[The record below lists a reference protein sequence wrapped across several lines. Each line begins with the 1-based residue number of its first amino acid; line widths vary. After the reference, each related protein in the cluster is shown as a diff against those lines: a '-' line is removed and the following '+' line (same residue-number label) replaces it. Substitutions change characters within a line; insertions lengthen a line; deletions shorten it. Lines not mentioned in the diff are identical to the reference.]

1 MKKAIV
7 AGLLLLGAAGL
18 AFAADTSC
26 CSIPG
31 KDFPKVGG
39 NYGNQN
45 YSSLAQ
51 ITKAN
56 VKTLGGAWHV
66 HLEGGSKAFEQEA
79 SVIAVDGVIY
89 IETSQGNVFA
99 VNGKTGDILWTYK
112 TDFGPLLHR
121 GVAVGG
127 GRVYATF
134 AQNYVAALDQKTG
147 KPIWQK
153 QIVDDGGPGRAQGG
167 FKTAVVYYDGM
178 IYFGSADAG
187 RGVAHALDAATGN
200 VVWRF
205 YGTPGTGEF
214 GNDTWEGDSWKRGG
228 ASPWMHPAVDPELGL
243 LYWTFGNA
251 RNAQSMA
258 VDGSMRAG
266 QNLFANSVVAINA
279 KTGKRVWHFQS
290 VHHDIW
296 DMDGVMAPVLA
307 DLPLGGK
314 ARKIIIYGSKTGMFY
329 IFDRATGE
337 PITPIVETPVPQ
349 QPLQKTWPTQPMVQG
364 DALLPLCASDKSG
377 PDQVPPNY
385 QYGCLFTPHLDFP
398 VVQAPGTGG
407 GMDWSAIS
415 YSPKT
420 KLIYVGIELVN
431 VAHIQHDTGLGVSV
445 STGFRPLGE
454 KRSGKIVAFNP
465 ATHKIVWQ
473 RDNVWGLSHGNGF
486 LGTASGLMFVG
497 QQDGTLLAL
506 DLADGKE
513 LWRTQTGSGVH
524 SSPATYEVDG
534 QQYVAVLA
542 GGARVPYSSPQG
554 DDLWG
559 YKLGGT
565 VPPAP
570 APPPPSSR
578 QPIIAPPV
586 EGGAVNNTVQIAR
599 MWAGNQVGDAESN
612 QQNAMAPQSLS
623 VPVGTTVTFTNPA
636 GNSQPH
642 CVTQFYEGLFASPPL
657 KPGESYKYTFN
668 KPGEYYYNDCTSPP
682 TTGRV
687 IVYAGPA
694 HAITPLIVTPQPAAA
709 PKSAPAKAAAAAT
722 PAAGGGTPLPPGPGR
737 DFVQQTC
744 SQCHDVAR
752 VAGQRHNRADW
763 IRIIDQ
769 MRANGMVVDDKQRQ
783 QIAYYLATA
792 LGQ

>member
-1 MKKAIV
+1 MKFLV
-7 AGLLLLGAAGL
+7 AMFTLVTGL
-18 AFAADTSC
+18 ASIAWSAEPSC
-26 CSIPG
+26 CTIPG
-31 KDFPKVGG
+31 NDFPKVGG

-45 YSSLAQ
+45 YSSLTQ

-79 SVIAVDGVIY
+79 SVIVEKGVIY
-89 IETSQGNVFA
+89 VETSQGNVFA
-99 VNGKTGDILWTYK
+99 VNGKTGDIIWTYK

-134 AQNYVAALDQKTG
+134 AQNYVAALDQTTG
-147 KPIWQK
+147 KMIWQK
-153 QIVDDGGPGRAQGG
+153 QIVDDGGPGRAQGS
-167 FKTAVVYYDGM
+167 FKTAVIYYDGI

-187 RGVAHALDAATGN
+187 RGVAHALDAATGA

-214 GNDTWEGDSWKRGG
+214 GNETWEGDSWKRGG
-228 ASPWMHPAVDPELGL
+228 GSPWMHPAVDPELGL

-251 RNAQSMA
+251 RNSQSMA

-279 KTGKRVWHFQS
+279 KTGKRTWHFQS

-307 DLPLGGK
+307 DLPVMGK
-314 ARKIIIYGSKTGMFY
+314 TRKIIIYGSKTGMFY
-329 IFDRATGE
+329 VFDRATGE

-349 QPLQKTWPTQPMVQG
+349 QPLQKTWPTQPIVQG
-364 DALLPLCASDKSG
+364 DALLPLCANDKGG

-420 KLIYVGIELVN
+420 KLIYVGIEIVN

-465 ATHKIVWQ
+465 ATHKIAWE

-486 LGTASGLMFVG
+486 LGTASGIMFVG

-506 DLADGKE
+506 DMANGRE
-513 LWRTQTGSGVH
+513 LWGFQTGSGVH

-534 QQYVAVLA
+534 QQYLAVLA
-542 GGARVPYSSPQG
+542 GGARVPYNSPQG

-559 YKLGGT
+559 FKLGGT
-565 VPPAP
+565 VPSAP

-578 QPIIAPPV
+578 QPIVAPPV

-599 MWAGNQVGDAESN
+599 MWANNRVSDAEAN

-623 VPVGTTVTFTNPA
+623 VPMGTTVTFTNPA

-642 CVTQFYEGLFASPPL
+642 CVTQFYEKLFASPPL
-657 KPGESYKYTFN
+657 KPGESFKFTFTE
-668 KPGEYYYNDCTSPP
+668 PGEYYYNDCTSPP

-687 IVYAGPA
+687 IVYSGPA
-694 HAITPLIVTPQPAAA
+694 HAVTPLPVSPQPATA
-709 PKSAPAKAAAAAT
+709 PKSAPVKGASAT
-722 PAAGGGTPLPPGPGR
+722 PTVGATQLPPGPGR
-737 DFVQQTC
+737 DFTQTVC
-744 SQCHDVAR
+744 SQCHDVGR
-752 VAGQRHNRADW
+752 VAGQRHTREDW
-763 IRIIDQ
+763 VRIIDQ
-769 MRANGMVVDDKQRQ
+769 MRANGLVLDESQRKMT
-783 QIAYYLATA
+783 ADYLTNA

>member
-1 MKKAIV
+1 MHKAAIL
-7 AGLLLLGAAGL
+7 AGLLALGAGL
-18 AFAADTSC
+18 AQAADSC
-26 CSIPG
+26 CTIPSG
-31 KDFPKVGG
+31 DFPKVGG
-39 NYGNQN
+39 NYGNWN
-45 YSSLAQ
+45 YSSLGR

-66 HLEGGSKAFEQEA
+66 HLEGGSKAFEQED
-79 SVIAVDGVIY
+79 SVIAQDGVLY
-89 IETSQGNVFA
+89 VETGQGNVFA
-99 VNGKTGDILWTYK
+99 VDGASGRIIWEYK

-121 GVAVGG
+121 GVALGA

-147 KPIWQK
+147 KAIWQK
-153 QIVDDGGPGRAQGG
+153 QIVDDGGPGRAQGS
-167 FKTAVVYYDGM
+167 FKSPVVYYDGL

-187 RGVAHALDAATGN
+187 RGVAHAVDAATGN

-228 ASPWMHPAVDPELGL
+228 ASPWMHPAVDPELGRV
-243 LYWTFGNA
+243 YWTFGNA

-258 VDGSMRAG
+258 VDGSMRGG
-266 QNLFANSVVAINA
+266 QNLFANSLVALDA
-279 KTGKRVWHFQS
+279 KTGKRIWHFQS

-307 DLPLGGK
+307 DIPVRGK
-314 ARKIIIYGSKTGMFY
+314 VRKIVIYGSKTGMY
-329 IFDRATGE
+329 YVLDRATGE

-349 QPLQKTWPTQPMVQG
+349 QPLQKTWPTQPIAQG
-364 DALLPLCASDKSG
+364 DALLPLCANDKGG
-377 PDQVPPNY
+377 PEQVPPNY

-407 GMDWSAIS
+407 GMDWSAIAFN
-415 YSPKT
+415 PRT
-420 KLIYVGIELVN
+420 RLIYVGIEIVN
-431 VAHIQHDTGLGVSV
+431 VAHVQHDTGLGVSV

-454 KRSGKIVAFNP
+454 RRSGKIVAFDP
-465 ATHKIVWQ
+465 ATHKIAWQ
-473 RDNVWGLSHGNGF
+473 RDNVWGLSHGNGM
-486 LGTASGLMFVG
+486 LATGGGVMFIG

-506 DLADGKE
+506 DEKDGKE
-513 LWRTQTGSGVH
+513 LWRFQTGSGVH
-524 SSPATYEVDG
+524 SSPATYQANG

-542 GGARVPYSSPQG
+542 GGARVPYNSPQG

-559 YKLGGT
+559 FKLGGT
-565 VPPAP
+565 LPPAP
-570 APPPPSSR
+570 TPPPPSIR
-578 QPIIAPPV
+578 QPIAAAPV
-586 EGGAVNNTVQIAR
+586 EGAAVNNTVQIAR
-599 MWAGNQVGDAESN
+599 LWANDQIGSAESN

-623 VPVGTTVTFTNPA
+623 VPVGTTVTFANPA

-642 CVTQFYEGLFASPPL
+642 CVTQFYEGLFASPPI
-657 KPGESYKYTFN
+657 KPGQSFTYTFT

-687 IVYAGPA
+687 IVYGGPA
-694 HAITPLIVTPQPAAA
+694 HPAQPLVPSGSPPIPAPAPPAQAMPAAA
-709 PKSAPAKAAAAAT
+709 APVRASSD
-722 PAAGGGTPLPPGPGR
+722 LPPGPDR

-744 SQCHDVAR
+744 SQCHDTAR
-752 VAGQRHNRADW
+752 IAGQRHTRTEW
-763 IRIIDQ
+763 SGVIDQ
-769 MRANGMVVDDKQRQ
+769 MRSNGLTIDADQRRR
-783 QIAYYLATA
+783 IETYLATA

>member
-1 MKKAIV
+1 
-7 AGLLLLGAAGL
+7 
-18 AFAADTSC
+18 
-26 CSIPG
+26 
-31 KDFPKVGG
+31 
-39 NYGNQN
+39 
-45 YSSLAQ
+45 
-51 ITKAN
+51 
-56 VKTLGGAWHV
+56 
-66 HLEGGSKAFEQEA
+66 
-79 SVIAVDGVIY
+79 
-89 IETSQGNVFA
+89 
-99 VNGKTGDILWTYK
+99 
-112 TDFGPLLHR
+112 
-121 GVAVGG
+121 
-127 GRVYATF
+127 
-134 AQNYVAALDQKTG
+134 
-147 KPIWQK
+147 
-153 QIVDDGGPGRAQGG
+153 
-167 FKTAVVYYDGM
+167 
-178 IYFGSADAG
+178 
-187 RGVAHALDAATGN
+187 
-200 VVWRF
+200 
-205 YGTPGTGEF
+205 
-214 GNDTWEGDSWKRGG
+214 
-228 ASPWMHPAVDPELGL
+228 
-243 LYWTFGNA
+243 
-251 RNAQSMA
+251 
-258 VDGSMRAG
+258 
-266 QNLFANSVVAINA
+266 
-279 KTGKRVWHFQS
+279 
-290 VHHDIW
+290 
-296 DMDGVMAPVLA
+296 MDGVMAPVLA
-307 DLPLGGK
+307 DLPVAGK
-314 ARKIIIYGSKTGMFY
+314 TRKIIIYGSKTGMFY
-329 IFDRATGE
+329 VFDRATGE

-349 QPLQKTWPTQPMVQG
+349 QPLQKTWPTQPMAQG
-364 DALLPLCASDKSG
+364 DALLPLCVNDKNG

-420 KLIYVGIELVN
+420 RLIYVGIEIVN

-465 ATHKIVWQ
+465 ATHKIAWE

-486 LGTASGLMFVG
+486 LGTASGVMFVG

-506 DLADGKE
+506 DMADGKE
-513 LWRTQTGSGVH
+513 LWRSQTGSGVH

-565 VPPAP
+565 VPQAV

-599 MWAGNQVGDAESN
+599 MWAGNQVGDVESN

-623 VPVGTTVTFTNPA
+623 VPAGTTVTFTNPA

-657 KPGESYKYTFN
+657 KPGASFTYTFT

-694 HAITPLIVTPQPAAA
+694 HAVTPLVVTPQPATV
-709 PKSAPAKAAAAAT
+709 PKSAPAKAAAAT
-722 PAAGGGTPLPPGPGR
+722 PTAGTQLPPGAGR
-737 DFVQQTC
+737 DFVQKTC
-744 SQCHDVAR
+744 SQCHDIAR

-763 IRIIDQ
+763 IRVIDQ
-769 MRANGMVVDDKQRQ
+769 MRANGMVVDDTQRQ
-783 QIAYYLATA
+783 QIADYLATA

>member
-1 MKKAIV
+1 MR
-7 AGLLLLGAAGL
+7 LLAAAAFVMGL
-18 AFAADTSC
+18 AGIAWAAEPSC
-26 CSIPG
+26 CTIPG

-45 YSSLAQ
+45 YSSLSQ

-56 VKTLGGAWHV
+56 VKALGGAWHV

-79 SVIAVDGVIY
+79 SVIVENGVIY

-127 GRVYATF
+127 GRIYATF
-134 AQNYVAALDQKTG
+134 AQNYVAALEQKTG

-187 RGVAHALDAATGN
+187 RGVAHALDAATGD
-200 VVWRF
+200 VMWRF
-205 YGTPGTGEF
+205 YGTPGSGEF

-258 VDGSMRAG
+258 VDGSMRGG
-266 QNLFANSVVAINA
+266 QNLFANSMVAINA
-279 KTGKRVWHFQS
+279 KTGKRAWHFQS

-307 DLPLGGK
+307 DLPVKGK
-314 ARKIIIYGSKTGMFY
+314 TRKIIIYGSKTGMFY
-329 IFDRATGE
+329 VFDRATGE

-349 QPLQKTWPTQPMVQG
+349 QPLQKTWPTQPIVQG
-364 DALLPLCASDKSG
+364 DALLPLCVSDKSG

-420 KLIYVGIELVN
+420 KLIYVGIEIVN

-465 ATHKIVWQ
+465 VTHKIAWE
-473 RDNVWGLSHGNGF
+473 RDNIWGLSHGNGF
-486 LGTASGLMFVG
+486 LGTASGVMFVG

-506 DLADGKE
+506 DMADGKE
-513 LWRTQTGSGVH
+513 LWRSQTGSGVH
-524 SSPATYEVDG
+524 SSPATYEIDG

-565 VPPAP
+565 VPQAV

-586 EGGAVNNTVQIAR
+586 EGGAVGNTVQIAR
-599 MWAGNQVGDAESN
+599 MWVNNQVEGAESN
-612 QQNAMAPQSLS
+612 QQNAMAPQTLS
-623 VPVGTTVTFTNPA
+623 VPVGTTVTFSNPA

-657 KPGESYKYTFN
+657 KPGESFKYTFT

-687 IVYAGPA
+687 IVYGGPA
-694 HAITPLIVTPQPAAA
+694 HEIMPLVVTPQPATAA
-709 PKSAPAKAAAAAT
+709 KPAPAKALAAT
-722 PAAGGGTPLPPGPGR
+722 PAGSGTPLPPGPGR
-737 DFVQQTC
+737 DFAQKTC

-752 VAGQRHNRADW
+752 VAGQRHTRPDW
-763 IRIIDQ
+763 IKVIDQ
-769 MRANGMVVDDKQRQ
+769 MRANGMVVDEKQRQ
-783 QIAYYLATA
+783 QLADYLATA
-792 LGQ
+792 LEQ

>member
-1 MKKAIV
+1 MTWRAWGAV
-7 AGLLLLGAAGL
+7 LVLGMGSWVW
-18 AFAADTSC
+18 ADTPGC
-26 CSIPG
+26 CTIPT

-39 NYGNQN
+39 NLGNWN
-45 YSSLAQ
+45 YSALSQ

-56 VKTLGGAWHV
+56 VKTLAGAWHV
-66 HLEGGSKAFEQEA
+66 HLEGGSKEFEQQSSA
-79 SVIAVDGVIY
+79 VIVDGVIY
-89 IETSQGNVFA
+89 IETSQGDVFA
-99 VNGKTGDILWTYK
+99 VDGRNGHIIWTYK

-147 KPIWQK
+147 QRIWQK
-153 QIVDDGGPGRAQGG
+153 QIVDDGGPGRAQGS

-187 RGVAHALDAATGN
+187 RGVAHAVNAATGD

-205 YGTPGTGEF
+205 YGTPGSGEF

-228 ASPWMHPAVDPELGL
+228 ASPWMHPAIDPELGL
-243 LYWTFGNA
+243 VYWTFGNA

-258 VDGSMRAG
+258 VDGSMRGG
-266 QNLFANSVVAINA
+266 QNLYANSLVAINV

-307 DLPLGGK
+307 DIPVRGK
-314 ARKIIIYGSKTGMFY
+314 TRKIVIYGSKTGMYY
-329 IFDRATGE
+329 ILDRATGE
-337 PITPIVETPVPQ
+337 PVTPIVEKPVPQ
-349 QPLQKTWPTQPMVQG
+349 QPLQKTWPTQPFAEG
-364 DALLPLCASDKSG
+364 DALLPLCIDGKDQAT
-377 PDQVPPNY
+377 QVPPNY

-398 VVQAPGTGG
+398 VVQSPGTGG
-407 GMDWSAIS
+407 GMDWSAIA
-415 YSPKT
+415 YNPRT
-420 KLIYVGIELVN
+420 KLIYVGIEIVN

-454 KRSGKIVAFNP
+454 RRSGKVVAFNP
-465 ATHKIVWQ
+465 ATHKIAWQ
-473 RDNVWGLSHGNGF
+473 RDNVWGLSHGNGM
-486 LGTASGLMFVG
+486 LATASGIMFIG

-506 DLADGKE
+506 DETDGKE
-513 LWRTQTGSGVH
+513 LWRFQTGAGIH
-524 SSPATYEVDG
+524 SSPATYEIDG

-542 GGARVPYSSPQG
+542 GGSRVPYNSPQG

-559 YKLGGT
+559 FKLGGT
-565 VPPAP
+565 IPPVS
-570 APPPPSSR
+570 APPSPSSR
-578 QPIIAPPV
+578 QPITAPPV
-586 EGGAVNNTVQIAR
+586 EGAAVNNTVNIAR
-599 MWAGNQVGDAESN
+599 MWSGNQVGAEESS

-636 GNSQPH
+636 GNTQPH

-657 KPGESYKYTFN
+657 KPGESFRYTFN
-668 KPGEYYYNDCTSPP
+668 RPGEFYYNDCTSPP

-687 IVYAGPA
+687 IVYSGPA
-694 HAITPLIVTPQPAAA
+694 HAV
-709 PKSAPAKAAAAAT
+709 
-722 PAAGGGTPLPPGPGR
+722 TPLPVSQPPPAPAPKAPAPGGSTVPANAMKTELPAGPDR
-737 DFVQQTC
+737 DYAQQAC
-744 SQCHDVAR
+744 SQCHDIAR
-752 VAGQRHNRADW
+752 VAGQRHDRADW
-763 IRIIDQ
+763 TKIVDQ
-769 MRANGMVVDDKQRQ
+769 MRANGLVVDAAQRK
-783 QIAYYLATA
+783 ALVDYLAAA